1 MPQVAPAP
9 APPPEDERADEAAY
23 ADFARRLSLRDARA
37 SAAAG
42 LAADGV
48 LADGAEA
55 EQLDEFDEEVEEE
68 GEGEEEED
76 YAALM
81 ESNVEDLFEGA
92 HAAGQPRAS
101 TAAES
106 GLRSALKEQ
115 ATIEGA
121 LAHFV

>member
-1 MPQVAPAP
+1 
-9 APPPEDERADEAAY
+9 
-23 ADFARRLSLRDARA
+23 
-37 SAAAG
+37 
-42 LAADGV
+42 
-48 LADGAEA
+48 
-55 EQLDEFDEEVEEE
+55 
-68 GEGEEEED
+68 
-76 YAALM
+76 M

-115 ATIEGA
+115 ATIEWA